1 MNEEALKNLLLRLAD
16 DELIMGHRH
25 SEWTGTAPILEEDI
39 ALSSIA
45 QDEIGHAQAYYTLLA
60 GLGAGQVDDLA
71 FMRQAD
77 DFRCAQLCELPKGD
91 WALTIARQFFYDA
104 AESVRLTALTNSSYA
119 PLAQLARKL
128 IGEEKY
134 HLLHARSWIKHLG
147 HGTIESRLRLQAAL
161 DTLYPYALGLF
172 EPPTDE
178 AALAADGIQPPES
191 ELRDRW
197 QAMIDPLLAE
207 GRVIIVEAPPI
218 LGGRQGQHTGH
229 LAKLLD
235 DMQLVYRT
243 DPQAEW

>member
-1 MNEEALKNLLLRLAD
+1 MNEDALKNLLFRLAD

-60 GLGAGQVDDLA
+60 GLGAGNPDDLA
-71 FMRQAD
+71 FTRKAD

-91 WALTIARQFFYDA
+91 WASTIARQFFYDA
-104 AESVRLTALTNSSYA
+104 AESVRLAALANSTYK

-172 EPPTDE
+172 EPTPGE
-178 AALAADGIQPPES
+178 ADLATDGILPPES
-191 ELRDRW
+191 ELLNRW
-197 QAMIDPLLAE
+197 RAMIEPMLAE
-207 GRVIIVEAPPI
+207 GRVILVEAAPVY
-218 LGGRQGQHTGH
+218 GGRLGQHTGH

-235 DMQLVYRT
+235 DMQLVYRS

>member
-1 MNEEALKNLLLRLAD
+1 MNEDALKNLLFRLAD

-25 SEWTGTAPILEEDI
+25 SEWTGLAPILEEDI

-60 GLGAGQVDDLA
+60 DLGAGTPDTLA
-71 FMRQAD
+71 FARKAD
-77 DFRCAQLCELPKGD
+77 DFHCAQLCELPKGD
-91 WALTIARQFFYDA
+91 WGATIARQFFYDT
-104 AESVRLTALTNSSYA
+104 AEGVRLAALVNSSYT
-119 PLAQLARKL
+119 PLAQLTRKL

-161 DTLYPYALGLF
+161 DTLYPYAVGLF
-172 EPPTDE
+172 ELPPDE
-178 AALAADGIQPPES
+178 ADLVAAGIQPPES
-191 ELRDRW
+191 ELRNRW
-197 QAMIDPLLAE
+197 RVVIEPWLAG

-218 LGGRQGQHTGH
+218 YGRRQGQHTEH
-229 LAKLLD
+229 LTKLLG

-243 DPQAEW
+243 DPEAEW